1 MEYTRL
7 SESLRISR
15 IVQGLWRITDW
26 NYSAAQLLNFVEQV
40 FSLGISTFDQAD
52 IYGNYESEKRFGEAL
67 KLKPSLR
74 DEIQIISKCG
84 IKLLSD
90 KFPERK
96 AKHYDYSYEH
106 IVTSAETSL
115 KNMQTDRLDL
125 LLLHRPSP
133 FFNAEEVAKAF
144 DFLKKEGKVLNF
156 GVSNFTPGQFDVLQ
170 SYLPERLVTN
180 QVEISPFC
188 LEHFENGNIDF
199 FQKHKVKPM
208 AWSPLGGGDI
218 FHTKDKGTIDCLKV
232 LNQIGDELNCGVDQ
246 VIYAWL
252 LKHPAGI
259 CPVIGTGKIERVNSA
274 VKSLEVNMDLEQW
287 FQIFEAGLGKEL
299 P

>member
-1 MEYTRL
+1 MKYVPL

-26 NYSAAQLLNFVEQV
+26 NYSDTELLNFIEQV

-106 IVTSAETSL
+106 IVKSAESSL

-125 LLLHRPSP
+125 LL
-133 FFNAEEVAKAF
+133 
-144 DFLKKEGKVLNF
+144 
-156 GVSNFTPGQFDVLQ
+156 
-170 SYLPERLVTN
+170 
-180 QVEISPFC
+180 
-188 LEHFENGNIDF
+188 
-199 FQKHKVKPM
+199 
-208 AWSPLGGGDI
+208 
-218 FHTKDKGTIDCLKV
+218 
-232 LNQIGDELNCGVDQ
+232 
-246 VIYAWL
+246 
-252 LKHPAGI
+252 
-259 CPVIGTGKIERVNSA
+259 
-274 VKSLEVNMDLEQW
+274 
-287 FQIFEAGLGKEL
+287 
-299 P
+299 

>member
-1 MEYTRL
+1 MKYSQL
-7 SESLRISR
+7 SNTLKISR
-15 IVQGLWRITDW
+15 VVQGLWRITDW
-26 NYSAAQLLNFVEQV
+26 NFTDKQLLKFIEEVRN
-40 FSLGISTFDQAD
+40 LGIDTFDQAD
-52 IYGNYESEKRFGEAL
+52 IYGNYESEKKFGEAL

-74 DEIQIISKCG
+74 EEINIISKCG

-96 AKHYDYSYEH
+96 AKHYDYSYNH
-106 IVTSAETSL
+106 IVKSAEASL
-115 KNMQTDRLDL
+115 QNMHTDRLDL

-133 FFNAEEVAKAF
+133 FFNAEEVARAF
-144 DFLKKEGKVLNF
+144 ELLKKEGKVLNF
-156 GVSNFTPGQFDVLQ
+156 GVSNFLPGQFEVLQ
-170 SYLPERLVTN
+170 SYMAEPLVTN

-199 FQKHKVKPM
+199 FQKQKIKPM
-208 AWSPLGGGDI
+208 AWSPLGGGNI
-218 FHTKDKGTIDCLKV
+218 FNTKDKAIIGCLEV
-232 LNQIGDELNCGVDQ
+232 LNRIGDQLNCSVDR

-259 CPVIGTGKIERVNSA
+259 CPIIGTGKIERVKSA
-274 VKSLEVNMDLEQW
+274 VESLEIDMSLEQW
-287 FQIFEAGLGKEL
+287 FQIYEAGLGQEL

>member
-1 MEYTRL
+1 MEYTKL
-7 SESLRISR
+7 SASLKISR

-26 NYSAAQLLNFVEQV
+26 NFSDAQLLSFIEQV
-40 FSLGISTFDQAD
+40 FNLGITTFDQAD

-74 DEIQIISKCG
+74 NEIQIISKCG

-106 IVTSAETSL
+106 IVNSAETSL

-144 DFLKKEGKVLNF
+144 EFLKEEGKVLNF

-170 SYLPERLVTN
+170 SYLPEPLVTN

-199 FQKHKVKPM
+199 FQKHKIKPM

-218 FHTKDKGTIDCLKV
+218 FHTKDKETIDCLKV
-232 LNQIGDELNCGVDQ
+232 LNRIGDELNCGVDQ

-252 LKHPAGI
+252 LKHPVGI

-274 VKSLEVNMDLEQW
+274 AKSLEINMDLEQW